1 MMASPPPSSSY
12 DGGGG
17 GLQQHG
23 LKRATGL
30 ADEREMAGNE
40 EKKSILYDL
49 CNEYMKNDVYSIQRS
64 LVNHVEYTVRKRQR
78 HAQRERGRGSQHKN
92 KHTHTYIYTQRGY
105 TCARV

>member
-1 MMASPPPSSSY
+1 MASPQPSSSY
-12 DGGGG
+12 DGGGS
-17 GLQQHG
+17 LQQHG

-64 LVNHVEYTVRKRQR
+64 LVNHVEYTVRKDIYKHRKMYT
-78 HAQRERGRGSQHKN
+78 HAYVCVFVYAEEKSGHECCCWLL
-92 KHTHTYIYTQRGY
+92 Y
-105 TCARV
+105 

>member
-1 MMASPPPSSSY
+1 MTSPSTGLE
-12 DGGGG
+12 GGG
-17 GLQQHG
+17 HG

-64 LVNHVEYTVRKRQR
+64 LVNHVEYTVRELPR
-78 HAQRERGRGSQHKN
+78 HGERERERERERRRRRSMERGSL
-92 KHTHTYIYTQRGY
+92 
-105 TCARV
+105 